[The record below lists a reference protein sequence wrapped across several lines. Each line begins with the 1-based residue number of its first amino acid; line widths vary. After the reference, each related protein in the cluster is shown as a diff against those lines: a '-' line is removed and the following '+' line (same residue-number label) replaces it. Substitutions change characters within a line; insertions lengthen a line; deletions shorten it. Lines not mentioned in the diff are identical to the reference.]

1 MMEELFNLRHS
12 QLRNVIEWTFE
23 VLKRHFLFL
32 QSALEYSYDIQ
43 VKLILVLTALYNFIC
58 KIRLEDIPNYEG
70 EERELDRGLVG
81 HSPHAVGE
89 QHIEERDD
97 ENMAG
102 IKDNIVESMWFDY

>member
-1 MMEELFNLRHS
+1 M
-12 QLRNVIEWTFE
+12 
-23 VLKRHFLFL
+23 
-32 QSALEYSYDIQ
+32 
-43 VKLILVLTALYNFIC
+43 
-58 KIRLEDIPNYEG
+58 
-70 EERELDRGLVG
+70 G